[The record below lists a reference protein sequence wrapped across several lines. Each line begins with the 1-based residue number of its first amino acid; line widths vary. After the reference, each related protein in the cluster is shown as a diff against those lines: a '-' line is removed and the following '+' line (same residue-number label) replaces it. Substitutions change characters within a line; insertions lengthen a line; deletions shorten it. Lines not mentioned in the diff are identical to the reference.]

1 MEVKNY
7 ILGDWVRGEGSEVTF
22 HHAINGEEIG
32 KCSSK
37 GLDYQQILNFG
48 RDKGSTALRKMT
60 FQQRGEIMPTTCS
73 DVSS

>member
-7 ILGDWVRGEGSEVTF
+7 ILGDWVRGEGNEVTF

-48 RDKGSTALRKMT
+48 RN
-60 FQQRGEIMPTTCS
+60 F
-73 DVSS
+73 

>member
-32 KCSSK
+32 NAPVKA
-37 GLDYQQILNFG
+37 GLPTNF
-48 RDKGSTALRKMT
+48 KFVETKEV
-60 FQQRGEIMPTTCS
+60 QRLER
-73 DVSS
+73 